1 MADCSDLQRATCK
14 EEKGTC
20 VCVSMAI
27 YTHLHICVNV
37 CMYVCVCIHMLMYT
51 QFFMVL
57 LKRMGGSILLR
68 PDSCKKQGQILIR
81 ILARAHTQ
89 EVSNSGLWPR

>member
-57 LKRMGGSILLR
+57 LKRMGGSFSSWNNVFWENTKA
-68 PDSCKKQGQILIR
+68 D
-81 ILARAHTQ
+81 
-89 EVSNSGLWPR
+89 GLH